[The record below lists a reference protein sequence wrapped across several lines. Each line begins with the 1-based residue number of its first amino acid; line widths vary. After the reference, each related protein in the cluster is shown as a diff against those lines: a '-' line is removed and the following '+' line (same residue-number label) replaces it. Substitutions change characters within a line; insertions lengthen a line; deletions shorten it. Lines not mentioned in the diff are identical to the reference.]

1 MFGRNEVSDK
11 ALIKTVNQRISR
23 AGGGS
28 KSRIAATIVQGTV
41 TLTGTLQYAVQ
52 RSPLVKA
59 VSQIAGVRRVID
71 QLILVVAD
79 RPDYARRDPVASATD
94 PDASV
99 EAAAE
104 APIPELTLEDQVSES
119 NGADGSS

>member
-1 MFGRNEVSDK
+1 MFGRNDIPDK

-28 KSRIAATIVQGTV
+28 GSRITANIAQGTV
-41 TLTGTLQYAVQ
+41 TLTGTLQYAIQ

-71 QLILVVAD
+71 QLKLVAAVK
-79 RPDYARRDPVASATD
+79 PDYTRRDPVAAID
-94 PDASV
+94 PSPEADADELAMDEQV
-99 EAAAE
+99 PDPGDAAV
-104 APIPELTLEDQVSES
+104 Q
-119 NGADGSS
+119 